1 MVRDAIDNGLSA
13 HLEEP
18 ALRLV
23 TKYKNVW
30 RRSLGPDPPAKVTPL
45 VTKLKAGAEP
55 VRCKARRYSKE
66 QSEYLHDITTQ
77 LKEYGLVYENYNCEW
92 ASPVLVVKKPVGY
105 RMTVDLRAV
114 NALCEATIWPMPHLE
129 SIVRHLSNS
138 RYWFSLDAFKGFWIM
153 PLAKECQE
161 MFSFMTDRAVFTPN
175 EIYLGCTEFRSSV
188 SSSDA
193 RDLFWST

>member
-1 MVRDAIDNGLSA
+1 M
-13 HLEEP
+13 
-18 ALRLV
+18 
-23 TKYKNVW
+23 
-30 RRSLGPDPPAKVTPL
+30 
-45 VTKLKAGAEP
+45 
-55 VRCKARRYSKE
+55 
-66 QSEYLHDITTQ
+66 
-77 LKEYGLVYENYNCEW
+77 
-92 ASPVLVVKKPVGY
+92 VKKPVGY
-105 RMTVDLRAV
+105 RMTVDLGAV
-114 NALCEATIWPMPHLE
+114 NALSEATIWPMPHLE

-193 RDLFWST
+193 PDLFWST